1 VQIPSA
7 CHRNFSTIILNPQFI
22 KNFLNPYLGERGKN
36 EMKKHH
42 KKLIKNVIND
52 TSAGS
57 LLEYGLIIGFSIA
70 IFLVIVGI
78 VTSILEWT
86 QGNLADFF
94 SIFQG

>member
-1 VQIPSA
+1 MRK
-7 CHRNFSTIILNPQFI
+7 HNRKFI
-22 KNFLNPYLGERGKN
+22 K
-36 EMKKHH
+36 HI
-42 KKLIKNVIND
+42 IKD

-86 QGNLADFF
+86 QGNLTDFF
-94 SIFQG
+94 SFFQG

>member
-1 VQIPSA
+1 MG
-7 CHRNFSTIILNPQFI
+7 
-22 KNFLNPYLGERGKN
+22 FLNSFLGLMIRIT
-36 EMKKHH
+36 MKK
-42 KKLIKNVIND
+42 KQKISLRRIYEN

-70 IFLVIVGI
+70 AFLVIVGI
-78 VTSILEWT
+78 VSSILDWT